1 MSTKWLQIKAGRT
14 AYERIQEQGFRADDI
29 GLVLGASGGP
39 KWFVLQG
46 LDRFLFGDFFHRTE
60 RSINLLGTSAG
71 GWRFASLGQLDPVA
85 ASDLF
90 ARLYSHQTY
99 SEKPDVAEIT
109 REAKKLLAEYVPDKA
124 VHEIISQSKF
134 LHHMIVARCHGLTAT
149 ENKLQALGL
158 LTSAAANT
166 FNRRWLGKFYERVVF
181 HHPRS
186 DAGFTQQWNDLPTSR
201 VALSEANFQDALLA
215 TGSIPMV
222 LDGVRDIAGAPP
234 GMYRDGGITDYHFDL
249 DLSGVD
255 DLVLYPHFHREVVPG
270 WFDKHIKSRRTTG
283 RDWPNVIFMA
293 PTREFTESL
302 PYGKIPDRKDFANI
316 DAAERIRYWTTAI
329 EQGQRMAEQL
339 HEWIETDQIR
349 AHVQLWQD

>member
-1 MSTKWLQIKAGRT
+1 MSTQWLQIKAGRK
-14 AYERIQEQGFRADDI
+14 AYERIQESGFNASDI
-29 GLVLGASGGP
+29 ELVLGASGGP

-60 RSINLLGTSAG
+60 RSIKLLGTSAG

-99 SEKPDVAEIT
+99 SDKPDIAEIT
-109 REAKKLLAEYVPDKA
+109 REAKKLLAEYVPDTA
-124 VHEIISQSKF
+124 VQQIIHQGKF
-134 LHHMIVARCHGLTAT
+134 LHHMIVARCQGLTAV

-166 FNRRWLGKFYERVVF
+166 LKREWLGKFYQRVVF
-181 HHPRS
+181 HHPQS
-186 DAGFTQQWNDLPTSR
+186 DAAFTERWCDLPTIK
-201 VALSEANFQDALLA
+201 VPLSTDNFQDALLA

-222 LDGVRDIAGAPP
+222 LDGVRDIAGAPA

-249 DLSGVD
+249 DLTGID

-283 RDWPNVIFMA
+283 KHWPNVIFMA

-316 DAAERIRYWTTAI
+316 PAAERIQYWTHSI
-329 EQGQRMAEQL
+329 KQGQRLAEQL
-339 HEWIETDQIR
+339 HEWIESGKIR
-349 AHVQLWQD
+349 EKVQLWT